1 VAAALKPLVFPPFMT
16 ASSWATVY
24 ASLADLVKAKRGALR
39 LTNGEV
45 ITVVMAWMPPTA
57 GIRAQA
63 FPLWDQFAAAAYGWN
78 PATGKLDTSTKN
90 RDALYPSALA
100 SALWTQLQDASREL
114 DDADHR
120 YRLDDPHRGKPRL
133 DFDGRWDDIV
143 FQNTVKMTANQDG
156 SITDTQSAHAAFKI
170 PIPACTGPDGKPQL
184 PKCKRVMKR
193 WPYLCEEWEKCS
205 PVVVDDPITKVGK
218 DIGTLGKLALLV
230 GAFYLLFDNKPK
242 RRRARR

>member
-1 VAAALKPLVFPPFMT
+1 MAAALKPLTFPPFMT
-16 ASSWATVY
+16 ASSWHTLFAALHDFV
-24 ASLADLVKAKRGALR
+24 AKRRNGTR

-63 FPLWDQFAAAAYGWN
+63 FPLWDQYAAAAYGWD
-78 PATGKLDTSTKN
+78 PTTDKLDTATKN
-90 RDALYPSALA
+90 RDALYPVALNA
-100 SALWTQLQDASREL
+100 ALWTQMQAAADEL
-114 DDADHR
+114 DSSTR
-120 YRLDDPHRGKPRL
+120 PSPRL
-133 DFDGRWDDIV
+133 DFDGQWSDVV
-143 FQNTVKMTANQDG
+143 FQNTVKMLAKQDG
-156 SITDTQSAHAAFKI
+156 VITDTQSAHVAFKI
-170 PIPACTGPDGKPQL
+170 PIPACKGPDGKPQL
-184 PKCKRVMKR
+184 PRCKRVMKR

-205 PVVVDDPITKVGK
+205 PVVVDDPITKIGN